1 MYTTISKGRSMKVT
15 TKVSRGFI
23 AAAMSVAVTAAGLAA
38 MPASASDVSTGLV
51 AWYKL
56 DETSGTTAV
65 DSSGNGRNGTV
76 TGTASWN
83 AGDGFTFAGGASSA
97 GNAITL
103 PNNLLSGLDDVSVD
117 FDVKVD
123 PTLTGN
129 YFMPWAPAPGGVA
142 AEQR

>member
-1 MYTTISKGRSMKVT
+1 MSITTSKGRSMKT

-23 AAAMSVAVTAAGLAA
+23 AAAMGIAVTAAGLAA

-76 TGTASWN
+76 AGTASWN
-83 AGDGFTFAGGASSA
+83 AGDGFTFAGGANSA

-129 YFMPWAPAPGGVA
+129 
-142 AEQR
+142 